1 MAPGAPSPAS
11 SSQQLPRTLLD
22 KMGAGASRPPL
33 SQPLSQLQIAELLKQ
48 LEEDLK
54 KVGQVVAHYS
64 VH

>member
-1 MAPGAPSPAS
+1 VAPGAPSPAS

-33 SQPLSQLQIAELLKQ
+33 SQLQIAELLKQ

-54 KVGQVVAHYS
+54 KVGQVVAH
-64 VH
+64 